1 VDQVPRKEFEVEPN
15 VRDRKIYNPT
25 CQRGNEHKGVFF
37 FFVWRG
43 KGDKVR
49 GREKTPLPELG
60 GKGGTFSFTSNRD
73 ENAIENVVFQ
83 FAQVAWSSRS
93 SQLGCKVGP
102 IFCFPPT
109 FRSVPSR
116 FPSPQPSW
124 MLWEKIYK

>member
-1 VDQVPRKEFEVEPN
+1 MSQIKASFGKQFVTLSPILLLASRNNVDQVPRKEFEVEPN

-37 FFVWRG
+37 WRG

-83 FAQVAWSSRS
+83 FAQVAFSLEPAR
-93 SQLGCKVGP
+93 L
-102 IFCFPPT
+102 
-109 FRSVPSR
+109 
-116 FPSPQPSW
+116 
-124 MLWEKIYK
+124 